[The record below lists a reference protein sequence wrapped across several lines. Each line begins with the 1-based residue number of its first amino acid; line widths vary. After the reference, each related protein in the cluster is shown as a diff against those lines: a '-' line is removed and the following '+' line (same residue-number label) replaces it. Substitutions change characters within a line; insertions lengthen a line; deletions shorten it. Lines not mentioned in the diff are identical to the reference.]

1 MERIVD
7 TKYLYKLSSLLKKH
21 YTKSKIKFKTS
32 KETFNIESK
41 FISPNIMNSISE
53 YNKVYECD
61 LPSIKCIIFTK
72 NLTSKLKSD
81 IQLMINRFYTMLEF
95 LKHHK
100 ISFNTD
106 KFKFIYISTDHKK
119 KFPNQNEILGS
130 NEINSGM
137 SYIYRN
143 EIYIWREEEFLKV
156 FLHELFHCLG
166 FDRFLID
173 EKCELR
179 KHFNINKHLA
189 CNEGYNELCALIY
202 HCCFL
207 SIENNK
213 YDVID
218 LIERNRIFTLYQ
230 IKQILQHYNL
240 RTLNNTNLFQ
250 QDTGVFSYFILK
262 GFYLFHI
269 NELIEL
275 IKTDTFYFY
284 PINYFKKFKFYQNT
298 CLDNKSFYKLINR
311 TINSFKY
318 KPNKTLRMIIN

>member
-1 MERIVD
+1 MERIID
-7 TKYLYKLSSLLKKH
+7 TKYLYKLFSLLKKH
-21 YTKSKIKFKTS
+21 YIKSKIKFKTS

-61 LPSIKCIIFTK
+61 LPNIKCIIFTK
-72 NLTSKLKSD
+72 ELTSKLKSD
-81 IQLMINRFYTMLEF
+81 IQLIINRFCTMLDF

-119 KFPNQNEILGS
+119 KFPNQNEILGP

-213 YDVID
+213 HDVVD
-218 LIERNRIFTLYQ
+218 LIEKNRIFTL
-230 IKQILQHYNL
+230 L
-240 RTLNNTNLFQ
+240 
-250 QDTGVFSYFILK
+250 
-262 GFYLFHI
+262 
-269 NELIEL
+269 
-275 IKTDTFYFY
+275 
-284 PINYFKKFKFYQNT
+284 
-298 CLDNKSFYKLINR
+298 
-311 TINSFKY
+311 
-318 KPNKTLRMIIN
+318 